1 MKYHRGITNIVEL
14 IVVLV
19 IVAFVFISTKAIKPI
34 DQKAKIDTIE
44 YKDTSYCKDSKKPR
58 GIYNEF

>member
-1 MKYHRGITNIVEL
+1 MKYRKGFTLIESMIV
-14 IVVLV
+14 IA
-19 IVAFVFISTKAIKPI
+19 IVAFVFISTITIKPI